1 MDKNNHQERQQ
12 QLAEQLFCVGA
23 AYNAL
28 VKGPRHNKNETN
40 SPLLFNDIVQLIKGN
55 SQAHIVER
63 SPKLIKSINAD
74 VNLRKIYLQLI
85 KQLTFAQSGLQVA
98 ASSGESLVER
108 VTEQFSVKFKRDKTQ
123 PSQVYV
129 ILTINHPAEHHL
141 TDTLAVHITNN
152 EQVDCLYF
160 PAIADG
166 RSQLLMEDE
175 DKQFKLLID
184 PNSALYLM

>member
-1 MDKNNHQERQQ
+1 MDKNNHPEKQQ
-12 QLAEQLFCVGA
+12 QLAEQLFCVGD
-23 AYNAL
+23 AYSAL
-28 VKGPRHNKNETN
+28 VKEPRHARNETN

-55 SQAHIVER
+55 SQADIVKR
-63 SPKLIKSINAD
+63 SPQIIKKINAD
-74 VNLRKIYLQLI
+74 INLRRIYLQLI
-85 KQLTFAQSGLQVA
+85 KHLTFAQSGLQVA

-108 VTEQFSVKFKRDKTQ
+108 VTEQFSIKFKRDKTQ

-129 ILTINHPAEHHL
+129 ILTIKHPAEHHL
-141 TDTLAVHITNN
+141 TNTLAVHITNN

-160 PAIADG
+160 PAINDG

-175 DKQFKLLID
+175 DKQFKLLVD

>member
-1 MDKNNHQERQQ
+1 MGTNNQSERQQ
-12 QLAEQLFCVGA
+12 QLAEQLFCVGT
-23 AYNAL
+23 AYSAL
-28 VKGPRHNKNETN
+28 VKGPRHDRNEIS

-55 SQAHIVER
+55 SQTHIVKR
-63 SPKLIKSINAD
+63 SPQLIKKINAD
-74 VNLRKIYLQLI
+74 INLRRIYLQLI

-108 VTEQFSVKFKRDKTQ
+108 VTEQFSIKFKRDKTQ

-152 EQVDCLYF
+152 KQVDCLYF
-160 PAIADG
+160 PAIDDG

-175 DKQFKLLID
+175 DKQFKLLVD
-184 PNSALYLM
+184 ANSALYLM